1 MKADVSSPIQSS
13 SSATSVSTAAGAG
26 ATVAG
31 HQKTPVSNSSS
42 SSSPIKVI
50 PQTKSAPS
58 LLAGSS
64 DAASILKEL
73 EALKNTSQRNDG
85 KISSGGLGKAL
96 TNTGNLGA
104 THGKKLL
111 TSSKAKL
118 VPVHRKSQ
126 SPGSLSPKLKKLL
139 PSSKTIPKGVVSTQ
153 PLTLST
159 GAVAAARTTAAS
171 STGSSASKVTI
182 SKHVVPVLKQTS
194 PGSSSSSSV
203 TAATTN
209 PVTYLLTKNSVS
221 ISQFIQDLQKH
232 QLQQQST
239 PVVTATA
246 TITAPHSANS
256 AKSVAS
262 NSKTSLTAKAILVKN
277 PAAPSAKSTSLLTA
291 KGKPTVS
298 SSAKLPLSRVASSA
312 AAQMSAKPT
321 VPVSQQLVSNSMVT
335 TTDPSES
342 F

>member
-1 MKADVSSPIQSS
+1 MIITSAHGAREKVSFAQS
-13 SSATSVSTAAGAG
+13 
-26 ATVAG
+26 
-31 HQKTPVSNSSS
+31 
-42 SSSPIKVI
+42 I
-50 PQTKSAPS
+50 
-58 LLAGSS
+58 
-64 DAASILKEL
+64 
-73 EALKNTSQRNDG
+73 
-85 KISSGGLGKAL
+85 
-96 TNTGNLGA
+96 
-104 THGKKLL
+104 
-111 TSSKAKL
+111 
-118 VPVHRKSQ
+118 
-126 SPGSLSPKLKKLL
+126 
-139 PSSKTIPKGVVSTQ
+139 
-153 PLTLST
+153 
-159 GAVAAARTTAAS
+159 
-171 STGSSASKVTI
+171 
-182 SKHVVPVLKQTS
+182 S
-194 PGSSSSSSV
+194 PGSSSSSV
-203 TAATTN
+203 TATTTN

-221 ISQFIQDLQKH
+221 VSQFIQDLQKH

-262 NSKTSLTAKAILVKN
+262 NSKTSLTGKAIIAKN

-312 AAQMSAKPT
+312 SPPGAAQMSAKPT